1 MPGMLYE
8 DRERAES
15 FGSDADRYDRIRPS
29 YPAALVADLLADT
42 SGDVLDVGCGTGIAG
57 ALFAAA
63 GRTVLG
69 VEPDARMAR
78 LARDRGLTVEVAS
91 FERWEPG
98 ERRFGLLVSGQ
109 AWHWVDPVAGAAKA
123 AGALS
128 EGGRVGLF
136 WNSVRL
142 APDVRE
148 TLAEAY
154 RAHEPQL
161 ERTTHMLGNAD
172 ERLELTRAGLL
183 AAGRFAPPELRSWS
197 WTRPATAAAWREQ
210 LETHSD
216 HRQLPAARREA
227 LLAAVGEAI
236 ERRGGAIEIG
246 YETQLVTARRV

>member
-1 MPGMLYE
+1 MLHE

-15 FGSDADRYDRIRPS
+15 FGRDADRYDRIRPS
-29 YPAALVADLLADT
+29 YPAELVAELLADT

-69 VEPDARMAR
+69 VEPDERMAR
-78 LARDRGLTVEVAS
+78 LARRRGLRVEVAS

-123 AGALS
+123 AGVLS
-128 EGGRVGLF
+128 GGGRIGLF
-136 WNSVRL
+136 WNVVRL
-142 APDVRE
+142 SPEVRE

-154 RAHEPQL
+154 RAHEPEL

-172 ERLELTRAGLL
+172 GRLELTREGLL
-183 AAGRFAPPELRSWS
+183 ATGRFTPPQRRTWS
-197 WTRPATAAAWREQ
+197 WTRRATTAAWREQ
-210 LETHSD
+210 LATHSD
-216 HRQLPAARREA
+216 HLRLPAARREA
-227 LLAAVGEAI
+227 LLTAVGEAI

-246 YETQLVTARRV
+246 YETQLITARRR